1 MINQTGALVVLKIQP
16 ERYRNMGQ
24 DDFKVRSTET
34 VYMKVFKI
42 FVYATSPPFPL
53 ETNQNAVLKAY
64 FLTDL
69 KVNMAIWTDIG
80 IQMSNS

>member
-1 MINQTGALVVLKIQP
+1 MVLKIQP

-24 DDFKVRSTET
+24 DDCKVRSTET
-34 VYMKVFKI
+34 VYMRVFEI

-53 ETNQNAVLKAY
+53 EANQNAVLKAY

-69 KVNMAIWTDIG
+69 KPNMAMWTDAG